1 MNDVVRLILSSDDT
15 IAVES
20 QDSQSDNSPTERY
33 TAAKRAFDALMAR
46 DFPDFTVEQYAA
58 EKIAAEGI
66 DAETLSAK
74 LWAGAQSI
82 PDRLDLTGDGKIGID
97 DAGAA
102 ARQAADQIGK
112 AWNKVTDIGK
122 EDIAD
127 AASAAGHAAAEAG
140 RKIARFDYGGAMGRA
155 ARRAKEAAQG
165 VDADTFR
172 AGRHSIA
179 KLGKT
184 ASGIQGIQ
192 NRREAAEIKQVSE
205 EYASAAE
212 ALTEER
218 RVQLH
223 ERIEEFGALRLEALH
238 ETLGRFLVIL
248 KALKQHNRVKEYE
261 LLAGLGIDTQTLD
274 DMGTLDMTVSESLR
288 NTAATG
294 ALALTAILGTPA
306 LVSGAVGAFAAASTG
321 TAISSLS
328 GAAASNAILAWL
340 GGGSLA
346 TGGGG
351 MAAGAV
357 VMSGITV
364 GATAGVTLLA
374 AGILISTHYAKKLTD
389 AKTYQKD
396 VALAVVSLEN
406 AWLVMDGIVRRL
418 DELTTVTNELWQRLT
433 PLLDRLEELVPVF
446 DAADVS
452 HAEVFNQCGL
462 LVKTMVELAQVP
474 LFGDDGE
481 LTDES
486 LSITV
491 QVKKVLNT
499 EV

>member
-1 MNDVVRLILSSDDT
+1 MNDVVRWTLSSDDT

-20 QDSQSDNSPTERY
+20 QGSQSDDSPTERY
-33 TAAKRAFDALMAR
+33 TAAKQAFDALMAR

-58 EKIAAEGI
+58 EKIAAEGT
-66 DAETLSAK
+66 DAETLSAN

-82 PDRLDLTGDGKIGID
+82 PNRLDLTGDGKIGLD
-97 DAGAA
+97 DASAA
-102 ARQAADQIGK
+102 AKQAADHIGK
-112 AWNKVTDIGK
+112 AWNSVTEIDK
-122 EDIAD
+122 DDVAD
-127 AASAAGHAAAEAG
+127 AASAAGHAAAEVG
-140 RKIARFDYGGAMGRA
+140 GKIARFDYGGVIGRV

-172 AGRHSIA
+172 AGRHSLT

-184 ASGIQGIQ
+184 ASGVQGFQ
-192 NRREAAEIKQVSE
+192 DRREATETKQISE
-205 EYASAAE
+205 AYVNAAQ

-218 RVQLH
+218 RAQLNAH
-223 ERIEEFGALRLEALH
+223 IEGFGALRLEALH

-248 KALKQHNRVKEYE
+248 DALKQHNRVKEYE

-288 NTAATG
+288 NTATTG
-294 ALALTAILGTPA
+294 ALGLAAVFGTPF
-306 LVSGAVGAFAAASTG
+306 LVQSAVGTFAAASTG

-346 TGGGG
+346 AGGGG

-357 VMSGITV
+357 VLTGITV

-374 AGILISTHYAKKLTD
+374 TGILVSTHYAKKLTD

-396 VALAVVSLEN
+396 VALAVASLEN
-406 AWLVMDGIVRRL
+406 AWLVMDGIVRRV
-418 DELTTVTNELWQRLT
+418 DELAAVTNELWQRLT

-446 DAADVS
+446 DPADVS
-452 HAEVFNQCGL
+452 HAGLFNQCGL

-491 QVKKVLNT
+491 HVKKVLNT